1 MSKILCVGRIKYAP
15 LILAVLLA
23 GCAAPRSHFSVP
35 EKVSF
40 RQQTYVK
47 VTSNQIDEMQH
58 LLYLPENSSKN
69 PEQWDKGILFFLDKN
84 TARQTLVQ
92 RMAFRQSSFAKQP
105 DMLTKLSIEHNE
117 LQSSVIYP
125 PTERYQN
132 VMLEVTRGRNLDCG
146 YAQIQFSDKRTL
158 PKAQIA
164 KKSPNLTAYTKEI
177 ADLALAFM
185 QMTWQIQCKA

>member
-1 MSKILCVGRIKYAP
+1 MKYAP

-58 LLYLPENSSKN
+58 LLYLPENGSKN

-84 TARQTLVQ
+84 IARQTLVQ